1 MKEVEFYWEAVSNF
15 ANIIEIAIEGY
26 FFCRFVRPFLKKQ
39 YVAEWTGVVYFAAMF
54 FLWLLPWE
62 VKHSDLC
69 GMAIAFV
76 AMYLLEKRNLAQKIF
91 LSVTGSLFFWIGS
104 GFVLIT
110 WNACFVF
117 FMMNKYMQERKWLQ
131 FFCYVAVNILYCV
144 LQGIL
149 LHFIV
154 KLMHHI
160 YVRKDEK
167 VSGKELGLLLL
178 PLFSVLVGRFILS
191 FAVEVYLMD
200 TGEYIW
206 NVHKEFEWLKIA
218 YQVISFSSVLL
229 TVVIYQKIRNGKQR
243 EKEDAILIEQER
255 RLEGHI
261 REVERLYG
269 DLRGLRHDMG
279 NHVTV
284 LESLFLNH
292 EEEELK
298 QYFRKLKEEFLL
310 VGGGFC
316 GCGEGSGNPVTDIIL
331 IEKERQAQAAEIA
344 FESSFHYPLNA
355 GLNAF
360 DVSVILNNALANALE
375 AAKTSQMPYVKIR
388 SWRRRKVFMIEV
400 ENSFSGTIRFDGEDG
415 LPRSTKKEG
424 GQHGLGMA
432 NIRRVAQKYC
442 GDVDIMQEGE
452 SVHLNVMLIL
462 GEAER

>member
-1 MKEVEFYWEAVSNF
+1 MKEIEFYWEAVSNF
-15 ANIIEIAIEGY
+15 TNIIEITIEGY
-26 FFCRFVRPFLKKQ
+26 FFFRFVRPFIKKR
-39 YVAEWTGVVYFAAMF
+39 YVAEWTGITYFATMF

-62 VKHSDLC
+62 IRHSDLY
-69 GMAIAFV
+69 GMTMAFV

-91 LSVTGSLFFWIGS
+91 LSVTGSLLFWIES
-104 GFVLIT
+104 GFALIP
-110 WNACFVF
+110 WNACSVFVL
-117 FMMNKYMQERKWLQ
+117 MTKYMQRRKWLQ
-131 FFCYVAVNILYCV
+131 FFCYVAMNILYCV

-149 LHFIV
+149 LHFMV

-160 YVRKDEK
+160 YVRKEEK

-191 FAVEVYLMD
+191 FVVEVYLVD
-200 TGEYIW
+200 TGQYIW
-206 NVHKEFEWLKIA
+206 NVHKKFEWLKIA
-218 YQVISFSSVLL
+218 YQIISFSSVLL
-229 TVVIYQKIRNGKQR
+229 IIVIYQKIRNGKQR
-243 EKEDAILIEQER
+243 EKEDAVLAEQER

-279 NHVTV
+279 NHITV

-298 QYFRKLKEEFLL
+298 QYFTKLKEEFSL
-310 VGGGFC
+310 VRGSFG

-331 IEKERQAQAAEIA
+331 TEKKRQAQAAEIA
-344 FESSFHYPLNA
+344 FESSFRYPNA

-360 DVSVILNNALANALE
+360 DVSIILNNALANALE
-375 AAKTSQMPYVKIR
+375 AAETSKMPYVKVR

-415 LPRSTKKEG
+415 LPESTKQDG
-424 GQHGLGMA
+424 GSHGFGLA

-452 SVHLNVMLIL
+452 VVHLNVMLIL
-462 GEAER
+462 GEVKR